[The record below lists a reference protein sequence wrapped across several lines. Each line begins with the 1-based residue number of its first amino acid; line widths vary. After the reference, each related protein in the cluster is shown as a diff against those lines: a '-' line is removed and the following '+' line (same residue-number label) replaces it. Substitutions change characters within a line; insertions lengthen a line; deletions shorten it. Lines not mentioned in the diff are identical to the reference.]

1 MKSKVF
7 QNIAAWIQE
16 RREARQDRR
25 HRRALIQEDRREKR
39 ELRRLCRRLAETP
52 PKISEKRPEV
62 SSLLYNISVKPPK
75 ISKSAAEQIGLG
87 RKFELVE
94 ARRERTAT
102 GAVVYLTLH
111 WKSKRKPRYIFQFD
125 IVDPAE
131 LPPLSA
137 RYAESAAWPLQRD
150 PWPGIIPLKKPA
162 KIDQERLDLL
172 KRIQEETPEERK
184 RREELINII
193 FEDVEA
199 QMRAAGKRLEY
210 GPFLTTPKPTK

>member
-7 QNIAAWIQE
+7 QKITAWIQAQQ
-16 RREARQDRR
+16 EARAERR
-25 HRRALIQEDRREKR
+25 HRRALIQEDRRRKR
-39 ELRRLCRRLAETP
+39 EIELLFLELSRKP
-52 PKISEKRPEV
+52 PKVSRKRPEV
-62 SSLLYNISVKPPK
+62 SSLVYNISVKPPK

-94 ARRERTAT
+94 ARREQTET

-131 LPPLSA
+131 LPQLSA
-137 RYAESAAWPLQRD
+137 LYAESAAWPLQRD
-150 PWPGIIPLKKPA
+150 PWPGIIPLKKPEM
-162 KIDQERLDLL
+162 IDQERLDLL

-193 FEDVEA
+193 FQDVEET
-199 QMRAAGKRLEY
+199 MRAAGKRLEY
-210 GPFLTTPKPTK
+210 GPFLKPNK

>member
-7 QNIAAWIQE
+7 QKITAWIHAQQ
-16 RREARQDRR
+16 EARAERR
-25 HRRALIQEDRREKR
+25 HRRALIQEDRRRKR
-39 ELRRLCRRLAETP
+39 EIELLFLELSRKPLKVST
-52 PKISEKRPEV
+52 KRPEV
-62 SSLLYNISVKPPK
+62 SSLVYNISVKPPK

-137 RYAESAAWPLQRD
+137 LYAESAAWPLQRD

-193 FEDVEA
+193 FQDVEET
-199 QMRAAGKRLEY
+199 MRAAGKRLEY
-210 GPFLTTPKPTK
+210 GQFLKPNK

>member
-1 MKSKVF
+1 MKSNFF

-62 SSLLYNISVKPPK
+62 SSLPYNISVKPPK
-75 ISKSAAEQIGLG
+75 IPKS
-87 RKFELVE
+87 

-137 RYAESAAWPLQRD
+137 LYAESAAWPLQRD

-184 RREELINII
+184 RREELINLI